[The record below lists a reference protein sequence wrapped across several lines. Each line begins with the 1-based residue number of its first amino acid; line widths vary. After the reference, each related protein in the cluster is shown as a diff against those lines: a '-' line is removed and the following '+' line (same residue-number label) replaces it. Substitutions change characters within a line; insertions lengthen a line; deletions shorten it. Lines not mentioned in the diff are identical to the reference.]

1 VGEVH
6 VPEEVVGRGDELAA
20 TERLIERAAT
30 GLAALVLTGAAGIG
44 KTTIWEAGVAA
55 ARAASFTVLRTRP
68 ARSETVLTLGG
79 LTDLL
84 GPIADRVVG
93 ELPEPQR
100 HALEVALLRVAPS
113 GILPDQR
120 ALSVA
125 VTGAMRELTAE
136 APVLIAID
144 DVQWIDESS
153 AALLAYALRRLADR
167 PIGVLATAR
176 AGEIGG
182 ENPREASE
190 LLAAVATDRRE
201 RVDLEPLPLGALH
214 GLFQLRLGRSFPR
227 LALVRIEAAS
237 GGNPLYALEI
247 GRALKGSTIPTDPHV
262 PLPIPDTLGSL
273 MTGRIA
279 VLPVET
285 REALQLVAAAAEPTL
300 EVVETARPGSR
311 AALAS
316 AIEAGVVLL
325 DGDTIRFAHPLL
337 AQSALNLVGPPELRR
352 IHADLAVATPSPDAR
367 ARHLGQAADRP
378 DASVAAAL
386 ADAAGSAR
394 DRGATLDA
402 VALFLDA
409 ARATPSDRPIL
420 QLERSR
426 LAAECLFIDLSETIE
441 ADAILEAAVGRAPA
455 GPERA
460 DALSL
465 RALLRYYNGRV
476 HDAVELGE
484 AALVEAGQ
492 APLVRATVLGRLAF
506 LVMQLDLERGL
517 TLVDEAIDL
526 IDGHPG
532 GVDPDLHANALL
544 LRANGELG
552 LVRPT
557 RPEAIERGL
566 RLITPGGRSWEHEG
580 ADGSAFGLA
589 RHTDDLDRAIAMT
602 RELIR
607 AKSGAGGDDPFNLVQ
622 LSGLLVFRGAWDE
635 ARGVAA
641 AAMDGYARERSE
653 IHTAWGLRGVALVA
667 VHEGRLDDART
678 FAGEGLRIATERGDA
693 VVAAFHR
700 HILGFA
706 ALSEAD
712 WVEADGQLTEAATL
726 AEAVSIRHPGRLKI
740 AGDRVEAALA
750 LGDTGRAAAI
760 VATLEEAVRIAPTP
774 WVCAVGARSLGL
786 LAAARGETDVAAS
799 ELDRAMIEHDRLPM
813 PFERARTLLA
823 KGRLHRRRK
832 EKRLA
837 DEALHEALA
846 VFDGLGARIWTQT
859 ARTELA
865 RVGRRP
871 RAPGSLTE
879 TERQVA
885 LLAAQG
891 LTSRQIAEQAFLA
904 PKTVGNVLGR
914 VYAKLGI
921 HSRAELGSWMASV
934 SERPPDHPSD
944 LDRVGH
950 RSG

>member
-1 VGEVH
+1 M
-6 VPEEVVGRGDELAA
+6 PEEIVGRGDELAA
-20 TERLIERAAT
+20 ATRLIERAT
-30 GLAALVLTGAAGIG
+30 DGLAALVLAGEAGIG
-44 KTTIWEAGVAA
+44 KTTIWDAGVAA
-55 ARAASFTVLRTRP
+55 ASDAGFCVLRTRP

-84 GPIADRVVG
+84 GPIADRVLG
-93 ELPEPQR
+93 RLPAPQR

-125 VTGAMRELTAE
+125 VTAAMRELTAE
-136 APVLIAID
+136 TPVLVAID
-144 DVQWIDESS
+144 DLQWLDESS
-153 AALLAYALRRLADR
+153 AALVAYALRRLADR

-176 AGEIGG
+176 AGEL
-182 ENPREASE
+182 ASEDARPANE
-190 LLAAVATDRRE
+190 LLAAVAAERVD

-214 GLFQLRLGRSFPR
+214 GMFQRRLGRSFPR
-227 LALVRIEAAS
+227 LALVRIETAS

-247 GRALKGSTIPTDPHV
+247 GRALLDSEIPSDPHV

-273 MTGRIA
+273 MTGRLA
-279 VLPVET
+279 VLPTAT
-285 REALQLVAAAAEPTL
+285 RETLQLVAAAAEPTL
-300 EVVETARPGSR
+300 EVLEAARPGS
-311 AALAS
+311 AEALGPAF
-316 AIEAGVVLL
+316 EAGVVVR

-337 AQSALNLVGPPELRR
+337 AQAALNLARPPELRR
-352 IHADLAVATPSPDAR
+352 LHADLAAATPSPDAR
-367 ARHLGQAADRP
+367 ARHLGQAIDGP

-386 ADAAGSAR
+386 ADAAGAAR

-402 VALFLDA
+402 VALYLDA
-409 ARATPSDRPIL
+409 ARATPTDEPLVR
-420 QLERSR
+420 LERSR
-426 LAAECLFIDLSETIE
+426 LAAECLFIDLSETVE
-441 ADAILEAAVGRAPA
+441 ADTIIEAAVSLAPPGPKRA
-455 GPERA
+455 E
-460 DALSL
+460 ALSL
-465 RALLRYYNGRV
+465 HALLRYYNGRV
-476 HDAVELGE
+476 HDAVEVGE
-484 AALVEAGQ
+484 TALAEAGQ
-492 APLVRATVLGRLAF
+492 DPLVRATVLGRLAF
-506 LVMQLDLERGL
+506 LVMQLDVERGVQL
-517 TLVDEAIDL
+517 ASEAVDL
-526 IDGHPG
+526 IDANPG
-532 GVDPDLHANALL
+532 AVDPDLLANALL

-566 RLITPGGRSWEHEG
+566 RLMTPGGRSWEHEG

-622 LSGLLVFRGAWDE
+622 LSGLLVFRGDWTE
-635 ARGVAA
+635 ARQVAE

-653 IHTAWGLRGVALVA
+653 VHSAWGLRGVALVA
-667 VHEGRLDDART
+667 AHEGRLDDART
-678 FAGEGLRIATERGDA
+678 ASHEGLRIATERGDV

-706 ALSEAD
+706 ALSDADWAEAD
-712 WVEADGQLTEAATL
+712 RHLTEAATL
-726 AEAVSIRHPGRLKI
+726 ADGISIRHPGRLKI
-740 AGDRVEAALA
+740 AGDQVEAALA
-750 LGDTGRAAAI
+750 LGATDRAAAI
-760 VATLEEAVRIAPTP
+760 VARLEEAVRVAPTP

-786 LAAARGETDVAAS
+786 LAAARGATDLAAA
-799 ELDRAMIEHDRLPM
+799 ELERAMIEHDRLGM

-837 DEALHEALA
+837 DEVLHEALA
-846 VFDGLGARIWTQT
+846 IFGGLGASIWAAT
-859 ARTELA
+859 ARNELA

-914 VYAKLGI
+914 VYSKLGI
-921 HSRAELGSWMASV
+921 HSRAELGSWMAAA
-934 SERPPDHPSD
+934 ERTSDDPPDHPSVRD
-944 LDRVGH
+944 SVVH